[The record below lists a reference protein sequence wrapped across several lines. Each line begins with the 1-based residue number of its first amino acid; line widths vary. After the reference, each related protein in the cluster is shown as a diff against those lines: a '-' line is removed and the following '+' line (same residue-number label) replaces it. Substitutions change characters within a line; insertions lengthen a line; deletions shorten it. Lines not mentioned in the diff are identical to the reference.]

1 MPMLGHTS
9 DVMPCS
15 FCRKSQHHVAKLIAG
30 PGVHICDDC
39 VDLCTRIIEE
49 EVGARPSPR
58 PPTDDEIEDA
68 ARAVNDALS
77 RLRTLALRRQ
87 ATREPPASE

>member
-1 MPMLGHTS
+1 MPRLGHAR
-9 DVMPCS
+9 DVMTCS
-15 FCRKSQHHVAKLIAG
+15 FCGKSQDQVAKLIAG
-30 PGVHICDDC
+30 PGVRICDDC

-87 ATREPPASE
+87 ATPEPPASE